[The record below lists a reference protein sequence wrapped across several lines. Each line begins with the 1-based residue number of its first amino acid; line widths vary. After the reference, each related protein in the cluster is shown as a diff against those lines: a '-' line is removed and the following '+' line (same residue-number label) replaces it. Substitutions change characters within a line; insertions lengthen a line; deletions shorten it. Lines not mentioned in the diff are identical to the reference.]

1 MTNTQRFKAALEG
14 KLTGLDRLP
23 LIEWATWWQLTVER
37 WKSEGFS
44 LVPYTDE
51 MYSGLGLDVHRQ
63 YWLRHTAPDCPK
75 PSAQGKGII
84 EDEDDY
90 ERIRQYLYPAD
101 EPERA
106 RRRML
111 EWKAS
116 HDAGETVLWYT
127 IDGGFWCPRT
137 LFGIEGHLYSFYDEP
152 ELYRRILDELAD
164 YQLSVLEQIYSVCV
178 PEFMTIAEDM
188 SYNKGPMLSEKL
200 FKEFLLPYYKRIVP
214 YIKKHSTRVI
224 VDSDGDISEMVPWL
238 IDAGIEGALP
248 LEYQAG
254 VDVYKIRQSFP
265 KFIMIGGYNKR
276 IMKDGEAAMKREFER
291 LLPIMRSGSYIPSVD
306 HQTPPDVPIDN
317 YRIYVKLLNEYCT
330 KAVIM
335 KG

>member
-1 MTNTQRFKAALEG
+1 
-14 KLTGLDRLP
+14 
-23 LIEWATWWQLTVER
+23 
-37 WKSEGFS
+37 
-44 LVPYTDE
+44 
-51 MYSGLGLDVHRQ
+51 
-63 YWLRHTAPDCPK
+63 
-75 PSAQGKGII
+75 
-84 EDEDDY
+84 
-90 ERIRQYLYPAD
+90 
-101 EPERA
+101 
-106 RRRML
+106 
-111 EWKAS
+111 
-116 HDAGETVLWYT
+116 
-127 IDGGFWCPRT
+127 
-137 LFGIEGHLYSFYDEP
+137 
-152 ELYRRILDELAD
+152 
-164 YQLSVLEQIYSVCV
+164 
-178 PEFMTIAEDM
+178 
-188 SYNKGPMLSEKL
+188 MLSEKL

-214 YIKKHSTRVI
+214 YIKKHSMRVI

-306 HQTPPDVPIDN
+306 HQTPPDVPLDN